1 MRLRV
6 LGVLS
11 ALCLVVVFLI
21 SGTIL
26 TSASR
31 ELTQE
36 LQINRA
42 ASLNRLAQVA
52 FDAAGDGDNAGLQRE
67 MDTYSGLYGEG
78 IVVRVQ
84 AQTLESGGLPAERP
98 DVQNALSVARLNV
111 SRTSLEPV
119 EPFGSNSRVIFRPFG
134 SASQVLGAV
143 VVDVHAD
150 TAQQKLRER
159 WLGVGVAALAL
170 AAILLV
176 GAARVT
182 GWVLR
187 PVLRLDSA
195 VHELERTGRME
206 RLPDDGPPELRELSR
221 SFTAMARTVSASM
234 AAQRQLIADTSH
246 QLRNP
251 VGALRLRLDLL
262 QLELKTAREH
272 DAAERAVAEL
282 DRVEEI
288 LDGLLKLAAAEHR
301 ASEGYLRAAG
311 SSADQPPAQPVAQP
325 VDPYPVLQGEIE
337 RAAPLAEQ
345 AGCRLVLAGPPR
357 PPALV
362 GCRPAELAQ
371 MAGELLNNAI
381 KYAPGA
387 TVAAAVR
394 LQQDVVVVEISDDGP
409 GLPAEERSSAATRFW
424 RSPRHS
430 SVPGTGLGM
439 TIVGEL
445 AAANGGRL
453 VLAEASPHGLSARIE
468 FPVDTVQLSFDP
480 DGGREHA

>member
-11 ALCLVVVFLI
+11 VLCLVVVFLI

-52 FDAAGDGDNAGLQRE
+52 FDASADGDTARLQRE

-84 AQTLESGGLPAERP
+84 QATLQSGNLDAGRS
-98 DVQNALSVARLNV
+98 DVQEALSLARLNV
-111 SRTSLEPV
+111 SNTALEPL
-119 EPFGSNSRVIFRPFG
+119 EPFGSGSRVIFRPFG

-143 VVDVHAD
+143 VLDVDAG

-159 WLGVGVAALAL
+159 WLAVGVAALAL
-170 AAILLV
+170 AAVLLL

-187 PVLRLDSA
+187 PVQRLNSA
-195 VHELERTGRME
+195 VHELESTGRAG
-206 RLPDDGPPELRELSR
+206 RLPEDGPPELRELSR
-221 SFTAMARTVSASM
+221 SFTVMARTVSASM

-272 DAAERAVAEL
+272 DAAERAMAEL
-282 DRVEEI
+282 ERVEEI
-288 LDGLLKLAAAEHR
+288 LDGVLKLAAAEHR

-311 SSADQPPAQPVAQP
+311 SLQSLPAPDP
-325 VDPYPVLQGEIE
+325 VDPFPVLQGEIE

-345 AGCRLVLAGPPR
+345 AGCRLVLAPAPQ

-362 GCRPAELAQ
+362 ACHPAELAQ
-371 MAGELLNNAI
+371 MAAELLNNAI

-387 TVAAAVR
+387 TVTAAAQLEGR
-394 LQQDVVVVEISDDGP
+394 TMVVEISDDGP
-409 GLPAEERSSAATRFW
+409 GLPAPERAAAATRFW
-424 RSPRHS
+424 RSPQHS

-439 TIVGEL
+439 TIVGQL

-453 VLAEASPHGLSARIE
+453 VLGEAAPHGLAARLE
-468 FPVDTVQLSFDP
+468 FPAPASDQVLPGHQ
-480 DGGREHA
+480 EW

>member
-11 ALCLVVVFLI
+11 VLCLVVVFLI

-52 FDAAGDGDNAGLQRE
+52 FDASADADTARLQRE

-84 AQTLESGGLPAERP
+84 QATLHSGDLDAGRS
-98 DVQNALSVARLNV
+98 DVQEALSLARLNV
-111 SRTSLEPV
+111 SNTALEPLQ
-119 EPFGSNSRVIFRPFG
+119 PFGSGTRIIYRPFG

-143 VVDVHAD
+143 VLDVDAGI
-150 TAQQKLRER
+150 ARQKLRER
-159 WLGVGVAALAL
+159 WLAVGLAALVL
-170 AAILLV
+170 AAVLLL

-187 PVLRLDSA
+187 PVQRLNSA
-195 VHELERTGRME
+195 VHELESTGRAG
-206 RLPDDGPPELRELSR
+206 RLPEDGPPELRELSR
-221 SFTAMARTVSASM
+221 SFTVMARTVSASI

-262 QLELKTAREH
+262 QLELKTVREY
-272 DAAERAVAEL
+272 DAAERAMVEL
-282 DRVEEI
+282 ERVEEI
-288 LDGLLKLAAAEHR
+288 LDGVLKLAAAEHR

-311 SSADQPPAQPVAQP
+311 GLEDHPGRQP

-345 AGCRLVLAGPPR
+345 AGCRLVLAPPPQ

-362 GCRPAELAQ
+362 SCHPAELAQ
-371 MAGELLNNAI
+371 MAAELLNNAI

-387 TVAAAVR
+387 TVTAGVQLEGGA
-394 LQQDVVVVEISDDGP
+394 VVVEISDDGP
-409 GLPAEERSSAATRFW
+409 GLSAPERASAATRFW
-424 RSPRHS
+424 RSPQHS

-445 AAANGGRL
+445 AAANGGHL
-453 VLAEASPHGLSARIE
+453 VLAEAAPQGLAARVK
-468 FPVDTVQLSFDP
+468 FPVPAAGQVAFKP
-480 DGGREHA
+480 GGGGAGA

>member
-11 ALCLVVVFLI
+11 VLCLVVVFLI

-52 FDAAGDGDNAGLQRE
+52 FDAANDGDTVRLQRE

-78 IVVRVQ
+78 MVVRVQ
-84 AQTLESGGLPAERP
+84 QATLRSGDLDAGRP
-98 DVQNALSVARLNV
+98 DVQDALSMARLNV
-111 SRTSLEPV
+111 SNTSLEPL
-119 EPFGSNSRVIFRPFG
+119 EPFGAGSHVIFRPFG

-143 VVDVHAD
+143 VLDVHAE
-150 TAQQKLRER
+150 TARQKLQQR

-170 AAILLV
+170 AAVLLL

-195 VHELERTGRME
+195 VHELERTGRTE
-206 RLPDDGPPELRELSR
+206 RLPEEGPPELRELSR

-234 AAQRQLIADTSH
+234 EAQRQLIADTSH

-262 QLELKTAREH
+262 QLELKSAREH
-272 DAAERAVAEL
+272 DAADRAVAEL
-282 DRVEEI
+282 ERVEDI
-288 LDGLLKLAAAEHR
+288 LDGVLKLAAAEHR
-301 ASEGYLRAAG
+301 ASEGYLRASG
-311 SSADQPPAQPVAQP
+311 SPADHAAAPP
-325 VDPYPVLQGEIE
+325 VDPFPVLQGEIE
-337 RAAPLAEQ
+337 RAAPLADQ
-345 AGCRLVLAGPPR
+345 AGCRLVLV
-357 PPALV
+357 PASHPAALIA
-362 GCRPAELAQ
+362 CRAAELAQ
-371 MAGELLNNAI
+371 MLDELLGNAF

-387 TVAAAVR
+387 TVTAAVR
-394 LQQDVVVVEISDDGP
+394 TEMDAVVVEISDDGP
-409 GLPAEERSSAATRFW
+409 GLSASERASAATRFW

-445 AAANGGRL
+445 AAANGARL
-453 VLAEASPHGLSARIE
+453 VLAEAVPHGLTARIE
-468 FPVDTVQLSFDP
+468 FHAYSNAAP
-480 DGGREHA
+480 DAMPGGGTRA

>member
-11 ALCLVVVFLI
+11 VLCLVVVFLI

-52 FDAAGDGDNAGLQRE
+52 FDAAGDGDTVRLQRE

-84 AQTLESGGLPAERP
+84 AATLASGGLSADRA
-98 DVQNALSVARLNV
+98 DVQNALSLARLNV
-111 SRTSLEPV
+111 SGTSLEPL
-119 EPFGSNSRVIFRPFG
+119 EPFASGSRVIFRPFG

-143 VVDVHAD
+143 VLDVHAD

-159 WLGVGVAALAL
+159 WLGVGVAAVAL
-170 AAILLV
+170 ATILLV

-206 RLPDDGPPELRELSR
+206 RLPEDGPPELRELSR

-288 LDGLLKLAAAEHR
+288 LDGVLKLAAAEHR

-311 SSADQPPAQPVAQP
+311 STPQHPPAQP

-345 AGCRLVLAGPPR
+345 AGSTLALSDPPQPPVLVA
-357 PPALV
+357 
-362 GCRPAELAQ
+362 CHPAELAQ

-387 TVAAAVR
+387 TVTGAVR
-394 LQQDVVVVEISDDGP
+394 REQDVVVVEISDDGP
-409 GLPAEERSSAATRFW
+409 GLSAAERASAATRFW

-453 VLAEASPHGLSARIE
+453 VLAEGTPQGLSGRIE
-468 FPVDTVQLSFDP
+468 FPVLPAGRVDP
-480 DGGREHA
+480 SSEGSGTRA

>member
-11 ALCLVVVFLI
+11 VLCLVVVFLI

-26 TSASR
+26 GSASR

-52 FDAAGDGDNAGLQRE
+52 FDAAGDGDTVRLQRE

-84 AQTLESGGLPAERP
+84 QDILASGGLDAGRS
-98 DVQNALSVARLNV
+98 DVQDALSLARLNV
-111 SRTSLEPV
+111 SNTSLEPL
-119 EPFGSNSRVIFRPFG
+119 EPFGSSSRVIFRPFG

-143 VVDVHAD
+143 VLDVRAG

-159 WLGVGVAALAL
+159 WLAVGIAALAL
-170 AAILLV
+170 AAVLLV

-195 VHELERTGRME
+195 VHELERTGRAG

-234 AAQRQLIADTSH
+234 AAQRQLIADASH

-272 DAAERAVAEL
+272 DAAERALTEL
-282 DRVEEI
+282 ERVEEI
-288 LDGLLKLAAAEHR
+288 LDGVLKLAAAEHR
-301 ASEGYLRAAG
+301 ASEGYLRASG
-311 SSADQPPAQPVAQP
+311 TPADHAAAQP
-325 VDPYPVLQGEIE
+325 VDPFPILQGELE

-345 AGCRLVLAGPPR
+345 AGCRLVLAAAPQPA
-357 PPALV
+357 ALV
-362 GCRPAELAQ
+362 ACHPAELAQ

-387 TVAAAVR
+387 TVTAAVR
-394 LQQDVVVVEISDDGP
+394 TEKDAVVVEISDDGP
-409 GLPAEERSSAATRFW
+409 GLSESERASAATRFW

-445 AAANGGRL
+445 AAANGARL
-453 VLAEASPHGLSARIE
+453 VLAEAAPHGLAARIR
-468 FPVDTVQLSFDP
+468 FPTPSAAQLAVGSGR
-480 DGGREHA
+480 DGARA

>member
-11 ALCLVVVFLI
+11 VLCLVVVFLI

-26 TSASR
+26 GSASR

-52 FDAAGDGDNAGLQRE
+52 FDAAGDGDTVRLQRE

-84 AQTLESGGLPAERP
+84 QDILASGGLDAGRS
-98 DVQNALSVARLNV
+98 DVQDALSLARLNV
-111 SRTSLEPV
+111 SNTSLEPL
-119 EPFGSNSRVIFRPFG
+119 EPFGSSSRVIFRPFG

-143 VVDVHAD
+143 VLDVRAG

-159 WLGVGVAALAL
+159 WLAVGIAALAL
-170 AAILLV
+170 AAVLLV

-195 VHELERTGRME
+195 VHELERTGRAG

-234 AAQRQLIADTSH
+234 AAQRQLISDASH

-272 DAAERAVAEL
+272 DAAERALTEL
-282 DRVEEI
+282 ERVEEI
-288 LDGLLKLAAAEHR
+288 LDGVLKLAAAEHR
-301 ASEGYLRAAG
+301 ASEGYLRASG
-311 SSADQPPAQPVAQP
+311 TPADHAAAQP
-325 VDPYPVLQGEIE
+325 VDPFPILQGELE

-345 AGCRLVLAGPPR
+345 AGCRLVLAAAPQPA
-357 PPALV
+357 ALV
-362 GCRPAELAQ
+362 ACHPAELAQ

-387 TVAAAVR
+387 TVTAAVR
-394 LQQDVVVVEISDDGP
+394 TEKDAVVVEISDDGP
-409 GLPAEERSSAATRFW
+409 GLSESERASAATRFW

-445 AAANGGRL
+445 AAANGARL
-453 VLAEASPHGLSARIE
+453 VLAEAAPHGLAARIR
-468 FPVDTVQLSFDP
+468 FPTPSAAQLAVGSGR
-480 DGGREHA
+480 DGARA

>member
-11 ALCLVVVFLI
+11 VLCLVVVFLI

-26 TSASR
+26 GSASR

-52 FDAAGDGDNAGLQRE
+52 FDAAGDGDTVRLQRE

-84 AQTLESGGLPAERP
+84 QDTLASGGLDAGRS
-98 DVQNALSVARLNV
+98 DVQDALSLARLNV
-111 SRTSLEPV
+111 SNTSLEPL
-119 EPFGSNSRVIFRPFG
+119 EPFGSSSRVIFRPFG

-143 VVDVHAD
+143 VLDVRAG

-159 WLGVGVAALAL
+159 WLAVGIAALAL
-170 AAILLV
+170 AAVLLV

-195 VHELERTGRME
+195 VHELERTGRAG

-234 AAQRQLIADTSH
+234 AAQRQLISDASH

-272 DAAERAVAEL
+272 DAAERALAEL
-282 DRVEEI
+282 ERVEEI
-288 LDGLLKLAAAEHR
+288 LDGVLKLAAAEHR
-301 ASEGYLRAAG
+301 ASEGYLRASG
-311 SSADQPPAQPVAQP
+311 TPADHAAAQP
-325 VDPYPVLQGEIE
+325 VDPFPILQGELE

-345 AGCRLVLAGPPR
+345 AGCRLVLAAAPQPA
-357 PPALV
+357 ALV
-362 GCRPAELAQ
+362 ACHPAELAQ

-387 TVAAAVR
+387 TVTAAVR
-394 LQQDVVVVEISDDGP
+394 TEKDAVVVVEISDDGP
-409 GLPAEERSSAATRFW
+409 GLSESERASAATRFW

-445 AAANGGRL
+445 AAANGARL
-453 VLAEASPHGLSARIE
+453 VLAEAAPHGLAARIR
-468 FPVDTVQLSFDP
+468 FPTPSAAQLAVGSGR
-480 DGGREHA
+480 DGARA

>member
-11 ALCLVVVFLI
+11 VLCLVVVFLI

-26 TSASR
+26 GSASR

-52 FDAAGDGDNAGLQRE
+52 FDAAGDGDTVRLQRE

-84 AQTLESGGLPAERP
+84 QDTLASGGLDAGRS
-98 DVQNALSVARLNV
+98 DVQDALSLARLNV
-111 SRTSLEPV
+111 SNTSLEPL
-119 EPFGSNSRVIFRPFG
+119 EPFGSSSRVIFRPFG

-143 VVDVHAD
+143 VLDVRAG

-159 WLGVGVAALAL
+159 WLAVGIAALAL
-170 AAILLV
+170 AAVLLV

-195 VHELERTGRME
+195 VHELERTGRAG

-234 AAQRQLIADTSH
+234 AAQRQLISDASH

-272 DAAERAVAEL
+272 DAAERALAEL
-282 DRVEEI
+282 ERVEEI
-288 LDGLLKLAAAEHR
+288 LDGVLKLAAAEHR
-301 ASEGYLRAAG
+301 ASEGYLRASG
-311 SSADQPPAQPVAQP
+311 TPADHAAAQP
-325 VDPYPVLQGEIE
+325 VDPFPILQGELE

-345 AGCRLVLAGPPR
+345 AGCRLVLAAAPQPA
-357 PPALV
+357 ALV
-362 GCRPAELAQ
+362 ACHPAELAQ

-387 TVAAAVR
+387 TVTAAVR
-394 LQQDVVVVEISDDGP
+394 TEKDAVVVEISDDGP
-409 GLPAEERSSAATRFW
+409 GLSESERASAATRFW

-445 AAANGGRL
+445 AAANGARL
-453 VLAEASPHGLSARIE
+453 VLAEAAPHGLAARIR
-468 FPVDTVQLSFDP
+468 FRTPSAAQLAAGSGR
-480 DGGREHA
+480 DGARA

>member
-11 ALCLVVVFLI
+11 VLCLVVVFLI

-42 ASLNRLAQVA
+42 TSLNRLAQVA
-52 FDAAGDGDNAGLQRE
+52 FDAAGDGDTARLQRE

-84 AQTLESGGLPAERP
+84 EQTLASGGLDAGRP
-98 DVQNALSVARLNV
+98 DVQNALSLARLNV
-111 SRTSLEPV
+111 SNTTLEPL
-119 EPFGSNSRVIFRPFG
+119 EPLGSGSQLIFRPFG

-143 VVDVHAD
+143 LLDVHAD
-150 TAQQKLRER
+150 AARQKLRER

-170 AAILLV
+170 AAVLLV

-195 VHELERTGRME
+195 LHELERTGRTGS
-206 RLPDDGPPELRELSR
+206 LPEDGPPELRELSR

-288 LDGLLKLAAAEHR
+288 LDGVLKLAAAEHR

-311 SSADQPPAQPVAQP
+311 SLEELPAP
-325 VDPYPVLQGEIE
+325 DPMDPFPVLQGEIE

-345 AGCRLVLAGPPR
+345 AGCRLVLAPAPQ

-362 GCRPAELAQ
+362 SCHPAELAQ
-371 MAGELLNNAI
+371 MAAELLNNAI
-381 KYAPGA
+381 KYARGA
-387 TVAAAVR
+387 TITAAVR
-394 LQQDVVVVEISDDGP
+394 PEPGMVAVEITDDGP
-409 GLPAEERSSAATRFW
+409 GLTAAERASAATRFW
-424 RSPRHS
+424 RSPQHA

-445 AAANGGRL
+445 AAANGARL
-453 VLAEASPHGLSARIE
+453 VLADAVPHGLSARIE
-468 FPVDTVQLSFDP
+468 FPVHPAGHALPGSSR
-480 DGGREHA
+480 GGARA

>member
-11 ALCLVVVFLI
+11 VLCLVVVFLI

-26 TSASR
+26 GSASR

-52 FDAAGDGDNAGLQRE
+52 FDAAGDGDTVRLQRE

-84 AQTLESGGLPAERP
+84 QDTLASGGLDARRS
-98 DVQNALSVARLNV
+98 DVQDALSLARLNV
-111 SRTSLEPV
+111 SNTSLEPL
-119 EPFGSNSRVIFRPFG
+119 EPFGSSSRVIFRPFG

-143 VVDVHAD
+143 VLDVRAG

-159 WLGVGVAALAL
+159 WLAVGIAALAL
-170 AAILLV
+170 AAVLLV

-195 VHELERTGRME
+195 VHELERTGRAG

-234 AAQRQLIADTSH
+234 AAQRQLIADASH

-272 DAAERAVAEL
+272 DAAERALAEL
-282 DRVEEI
+282 ERVEEI
-288 LDGLLKLAAAEHR
+288 LDGVLKLAAAEHR
-301 ASEGYLRAAG
+301 ASEGYLRASG
-311 SSADQPPAQPVAQP
+311 TPADHAAAQP
-325 VDPYPVLQGEIE
+325 VDPFPILQGELE

-345 AGCRLVLAGPPR
+345 AGCRLVLAAAPQPA
-357 PPALV
+357 ALV
-362 GCRPAELAQ
+362 ACHPAELAQ

-387 TVAAAVR
+387 TVTAAVR
-394 LQQDVVVVEISDDGP
+394 TEKDAVVVEISDDGP
-409 GLPAEERSSAATRFW
+409 GLSESERASAATRFW

-445 AAANGGRL
+445 AAANGARL
-453 VLAEASPHGLSARIE
+453 VLAEAAPHGLAARIR
-468 FPVDTVQLSFDP
+468 FPTPSAAQLAVGSGR
-480 DGGREHA
+480 DGARA

>member
-11 ALCLVVVFLI
+11 VLCLVVVFLI

-26 TSASR
+26 GSASR

-52 FDAAGDGDNAGLQRE
+52 FDAAGDGDTVRLQRE

-84 AQTLESGGLPAERP
+84 QDILASGGLDAGRS
-98 DVQNALSVARLNV
+98 DVQNALSLARLNV
-111 SRTSLEPV
+111 SNTSLEQL
-119 EPFGSNSRVIFRPFG
+119 EPFGSGSQVIFRPFG

-143 VVDVHAD
+143 VLDVHAG
-150 TAQQKLRER
+150 TAQQRLRER
-159 WLGVGVAALAL
+159 WLVVGVAALAL
-170 AAILLV
+170 AAVLLV

-195 VHELERTGRME
+195 VHELERTGRAG
-206 RLPDDGPPELRELSR
+206 RLPEDGPPELRQLSR

-272 DAAERAVAEL
+272 DAAERALAEL
-282 DRVEEI
+282 ERVEEI
-288 LDGLLKLAAAEHR
+288 LDGVLKLAAAEHR

-311 SSADQPPAQPVAQP
+311 SPGESPPAQPV
-325 VDPYPVLQGEIE
+325 DPFPILQGEIE

-345 AGCRLVLAGPPR
+345 AGCRLVLAPPPQ

-362 GCRPAELAQ
+362 ACHPAELGQ
-371 MAGELLNNAI
+371 MAGELLNNAM

-394 LQQDVVVVEISDDGP
+394 TEAGSVAVEISDDGP
-409 GLPAEERSSAATRFW
+409 GLSASERASAATRFW

-453 VLAEASPHGLSARIE
+453 VLAEAVPHGLSARIE
-468 FPVDTVQLSFDP
+468 FPAPPASQVAAGSSE
-480 DGGREHA
+480 DGAHA

>member
-11 ALCLVVVFLI
+11 VLCLVVVFLI

-26 TSASR
+26 GSASR

-52 FDAAGDGDNAGLQRE
+52 FDAAGDGDTVRLQRE

-84 AQTLESGGLPAERP
+84 QDTLASGGLDAGRS
-98 DVQNALSVARLNV
+98 DVQDALSLARLNV
-111 SRTSLEPV
+111 SNTSLEPL
-119 EPFGSNSRVIFRPFG
+119 EPFGSSSRVIFRPFG

-143 VVDVHAD
+143 VLDVRAG

-159 WLGVGVAALAL
+159 WLAVGIAALAL
-170 AAILLV
+170 AAVLLV

-195 VHELERTGRME
+195 VHELERTGRAG

-234 AAQRQLIADTSH
+234 AAQRQLISDASH

-272 DAAERAVAEL
+272 DAAERALAEL
-282 DRVEEI
+282 ERVEEI
-288 LDGLLKLAAAEHR
+288 LDGVLKLAAAEHR
-301 ASEGYLRAAG
+301 ASEGYLRASG
-311 SSADQPPAQPVAQP
+311 TPADHAAAQPM
-325 VDPYPVLQGEIE
+325 DPFPILQGELE

-345 AGCRLVLAGPPR
+345 AGCRLVLAAAPQPA
-357 PPALV
+357 ALV
-362 GCRPAELAQ
+362 ACHPAELAQ

-387 TVAAAVR
+387 TVTAAVR
-394 LQQDVVVVEISDDGP
+394 TEKDAVVVEISDDGP
-409 GLPAEERSSAATRFW
+409 GLSESERASAATRFW

-445 AAANGGRL
+445 AAANGARL
-453 VLAEASPHGLSARIE
+453 VLAEAAPHGLAARIR
-468 FPVDTVQLSFDP
+468 FPTPSAAQLAVGSGR
-480 DGGREHA
+480 DGARA

>member
-11 ALCLVVVFLI
+11 VLCLVVVFLI

-52 FDAAGDGDNAGLQRE
+52 FDAAGDGDTARLQRE

-84 AQTLESGGLPAERP
+84 QATLQSGNFDAGRS
-98 DVQNALSVARLNV
+98 DVQEALSLAGLNV
-111 SRTSLEPV
+111 SNTALEPL
-119 EPFGSNSRVIFRPFG
+119 EPFSSGSRVIFRPFG

-143 VVDVHAD
+143 VLDVDAG

-159 WLGVGVAALAL
+159 WLAVGVAALAL
-170 AAILLV
+170 AAVLLL

-187 PVLRLDSA
+187 PVQRLNSA
-195 VHELERTGRME
+195 VHELERTGRAG
-206 RLPDDGPPELRELSR
+206 RLPEDGPPELRELSR
-221 SFTAMARTVSASM
+221 SFTVMARTVSASM

-272 DAAERAVAEL
+272 DAAERAMAEL
-282 DRVEEI
+282 ERVEEI
-288 LDGLLKLAAAEHR
+288 LDGVLKLAAAEHR

-311 SSADQPPAQPVAQP
+311 SLEDFPAPEP
-325 VDPYPVLQGEIE
+325 VDPFPVLQGEIE

-345 AGCRLVLAGPPR
+345 AGCRLVLAPPPQ

-362 GCRPAELAQ
+362 SCRPAELAQ
-371 MAGELLNNAI
+371 MASELLNNAI

-387 TVAAAVR
+387 TVRCTVR
-394 LQQDVVVVEISDDGP
+394 LEGDAVVVEISDDGP
-409 GLPAEERSSAATRFW
+409 GLSGAERASAATRFW
-424 RSPRHS
+424 RSPQHS

-453 VLAEASPHGLSARIE
+453 VLAEAAPHGLAARVE
-468 FPVDTVQLSFDP
+468 FPAPPAAWPAPGS
-480 DGGREHA
+480 GGGGARA

>member
-11 ALCLVVVFLI
+11 VLCLVVVFLI

-52 FDAAGDGDNAGLQRE
+52 FDAANDGDTVRLQRE

-84 AQTLESGGLPAERP
+84 QATLVSGGLSADRP
-98 DVQNALSVARLNV
+98 DVQNALSLARLNV
-111 SRTSLEPV
+111 SGTSLEPL
-119 EPFGSNSRVIFRPFG
+119 EPFTPGSHVIFRPFG

-143 VVDVHAD
+143 VLDVHAD
-150 TAQQKLRER
+150 TAQQKLRDR

-170 AAILLV
+170 AALLLV

-195 VHELERTGRME
+195 VHELEKSGRTE
-206 RLPDDGPPELRELSR
+206 RLPEEGPPELRQLSR

-272 DAAERAVAEL
+272 DAAEQAVAEL

-288 LDGLLKLAAAEHR
+288 LDGVLKLAAAEHR
-301 ASEGYLRAAG
+301 ASEGYLRAAV
-311 SSADQPPAQPVAQP
+311 SSEIQPPAEP
-325 VDPYPVLQGEIE
+325 VDPFPILEGEIE
-337 RAAPLAEQ
+337 RAAPMAER
-345 AGCRLVLAGPPR
+345 AGCRLVLAPPPKR
-357 PPALV
+357 PAAV
-362 GCRPAELAQ
+362 SCHPAELAQ
-371 MAGELLNNAI
+371 MVGELLNNSI

-387 TVAAAVR
+387 TVTAAVR
-394 LQQDVVVVEISDDGP
+394 PEADVVAVDIYDDGP
-409 GLPAEERSSAATRFW
+409 GLSASERASAATRFW

-430 SVPGTGLGM
+430 AVPGTGLGM

-453 VLAEASPHGLSARIE
+453 VLGEASPHGLSARIE
-468 FPVDTVQLSFDP
+468 FPVPASGEVLP
-480 DGGREHA
+480 GRGGGDA

>member
-11 ALCLVVVFLI
+11 VLCLVVVFLI

-26 TSASR
+26 GSASR

-52 FDAAGDGDNAGLQRE
+52 FDAAGDGDTVRLQRE

-84 AQTLESGGLPAERP
+84 QDTLASGGLDAGRS
-98 DVQNALSVARLNV
+98 DVQDALSLARLNV
-111 SRTSLEPV
+111 SNTSLEPL
-119 EPFGSNSRVIFRPFG
+119 EPFGSSSRVIFRPFG

-143 VVDVHAD
+143 VLDVRAG

-159 WLGVGVAALAL
+159 WLAVGIAALAL
-170 AAILLV
+170 AAVLLV

-195 VHELERTGRME
+195 VHELERTGRAG

-234 AAQRQLIADTSH
+234 AAQRQLISDASH

-272 DAAERAVAEL
+272 DAAERALAEL
-282 DRVEEI
+282 ERVEEI
-288 LDGLLKLAAAEHR
+288 LDGVLKLAAAEHR
-301 ASEGYLRAAG
+301 ASEGYLRASG
-311 SSADQPPAQPVAQP
+311 TPADHAAAQP
-325 VDPYPVLQGEIE
+325 VDPFPILQGELE

-345 AGCRLVLAGPPR
+345 AGCRLVLAAAPQPA
-357 PPALV
+357 ALV
-362 GCRPAELAQ
+362 ACHPAELAQ

-387 TVAAAVR
+387 TVTAAVR
-394 LQQDVVVVEISDDGP
+394 TEKDAVVVEISDDGP
-409 GLPAEERSSAATRFW
+409 GLSESERASAATRFW

-445 AAANGGRL
+445 AAANGARL
-453 VLAEASPHGLSARIE
+453 VLAEAAPHGLAARIR
-468 FPVDTVQLSFDP
+468 FPTPSAAQLAVGSGR
-480 DGGREHA
+480 DGARA

>member
-11 ALCLVVVFLI
+11 VLCLVVVFLI

-52 FDAAGDGDNAGLQRE
+52 FDAADDGDTVRLQRE

-84 AQTLESGGLPAERP
+84 QATLRSGDLDAGRS
-98 DVQNALSVARLNV
+98 DVQDALSLARLNV
-111 SRTSLEPV
+111 SNTSLEPL
-119 EPFGSNSRVIFRPFG
+119 EPFGSGSHVIFRPFG

-143 VVDVHAD
+143 ILDVHAD
-150 TAQQKLRER
+150 TARQKLQQR

-170 AAILLV
+170 AAVLLV

-195 VHELERTGRME
+195 VHELERTGRTE
-206 RLPDDGPPELRELSR
+206 RLPEEGPPELRELSR

-234 AAQRQLIADTSH
+234 EAQRQLIADTSH

-282 DRVEEI
+282 ERVEEI
-288 LDGLLKLAAAEHR
+288 LDGVLKLAAAEHR
-301 ASEGYLRAAG
+301 ASEGSLRIAGRPQEHDAA
-311 SSADQPPAQPVAQP
+311 PPI
-325 VDPYPVLQGEIE
+325 DPFPVLQGEIE
-337 RAAPLAEQ
+337 RVAPLADQ
-345 AGCRLVLAGPPR
+345 AGCRLVLATAPHPA
-357 PPALV
+357 ALV
-362 GCRPAELAQ
+362 ACRAAELAQ
-371 MAGELLNNAI
+371 MLDELLGNAF

-387 TVAAAVR
+387 TVTAAVR
-394 LQQDVVVVEISDDGP
+394 VEGDAVVVEVSDDGP
-409 GLPAEERSSAATRFW
+409 GLSAAERASAATRFW
-424 RSPRHS
+424 RSPRHA

-453 VLAEASPHGLSARIE
+453 VLADAAPHGLSARVE
-468 FPVDTVQLSFDP
+468 FQVYTDLVPPGTP
-480 DGGREHA
+480 DGGDRA

>member
-11 ALCLVVVFLI
+11 VLCLVVVFLI

-26 TSASR
+26 GSASR

-42 ASLNRLAQVA
+42 ASVNRLAQVA
-52 FDAAGDGDNAGLQRE
+52 FDAAGDGDTVRLQQE

-84 AQTLESGGLPAERP
+84 QQTLASGGLPADRP
-98 DVQNALSVARLNV
+98 DVQNALALARLNV
-111 SRTSLEPV
+111 SNTSLEQL
-119 EPFGSNSRVIFRPFG
+119 EPFGSGPRVIFRPFG

-143 VVDVHAD
+143 VLDVHAGA
-150 TAQQKLRER
+150 AQQKLRER
-159 WLGVGVAALAL
+159 WLGVGVAALVL
-170 AAILLV
+170 AAVLLV

-195 VHELERTGRME
+195 VHELERTGRTGS
-206 RLPDDGPPELRELSR
+206 LPEDGPPELRELSR
-221 SFTAMARTVSASM
+221 SFTAMANTVSASM
-234 AAQRQLIADTSH
+234 AAQRQLIADASH

-262 QLELKTAREH
+262 QLELKTDREH
-272 DAAERAVAEL
+272 DAAGRAVAEL

-288 LDGLLKLAAAEHR
+288 LDGVLKLAAAEHR
-301 ASEGYLRAAG
+301 ASEGSLQAAG
-311 SSADQPPAQPVAQP
+311 SGDQAPAQPM
-325 VDPYPVLQGEIE
+325 DPFPILQGEIE

-345 AGCRLVLAGPPR
+345 TGCRLVLEPPPR
-357 PPALV
+357 PPVLV
-362 GCRPAELAQ
+362 ACHPAELAQ
-371 MAGELLNNAI
+371 MAGELLTNAT

-387 TVAAAVR
+387 TVTAAVR
-394 LQQDVVVVEISDDGP
+394 QEAGTVAVEISDDGP
-409 GLPAEERSSAATRFW
+409 GLSAAERASAATRFW
-424 RSPRHS
+424 RSPRHAS
-430 SVPGTGLGM
+430 IPGTGLGM

-445 AAANGGRL
+445 AAANGARL
-453 VLAEASPHGLSARIE
+453 VLADASPHGLSARVL
-468 FPVDTVQLSFDP
+468 FPIPPPARPAPGPGS
-480 DGGREHA
+480 GGGGARA

>member
-11 ALCLVVVFLI
+11 VLCLVVVFLI

-26 TSASR
+26 GSASR

-52 FDAAGDGDNAGLQRE
+52 FDAAGDGDTVRLQRE

-84 AQTLESGGLPAERP
+84 QDTLASGGLDAGRS
-98 DVQNALSVARLNV
+98 DVQDALSLARLNV
-111 SRTSLEPV
+111 SNTSLEPL
-119 EPFGSNSRVIFRPFG
+119 EPFGSSSRVIFRPFG

-143 VVDVHAD
+143 VLDVRAG

-159 WLGVGVAALAL
+159 WLAVGIAALAL
-170 AAILLV
+170 AAVLLV

-195 VHELERTGRME
+195 VHELERTGRAG

-234 AAQRQLIADTSH
+234 AAQRQLISDASH

-272 DAAERAVAEL
+272 DAAERALTEL
-282 DRVEEI
+282 ERVEEI
-288 LDGLLKLAAAEHR
+288 LDGVLKLAAAEHR
-301 ASEGYLRAAG
+301 ASEGYLRASG
-311 SSADQPPAQPVAQP
+311 TPADHAAAQP
-325 VDPYPVLQGEIE
+325 VDPFPILQGELE

-345 AGCRLVLAGPPR
+345 AGCRLVLAAAPQPA
-357 PPALV
+357 ALV
-362 GCRPAELAQ
+362 ACHPAELAQ

-387 TVAAAVR
+387 TVTAAVR
-394 LQQDVVVVEISDDGP
+394 TEKDAVVVEISDDGP
-409 GLPAEERSSAATRFW
+409 GLSESERASAATRFW

-445 AAANGGRL
+445 AAANGARL
-453 VLAEASPHGLSARIE
+453 VLAEAAPHGLAARIR
-468 FPVDTVQLSFDP
+468 FPTPSAAQLAVGSGR
-480 DGGREHA
+480 DGARA

>member
-11 ALCLVVVFLI
+11 VLCLMVVFLI

-52 FDAAGDGDNAGLQRE
+52 FDASGDGDTARLQRE

-84 AQTLESGGLPAERP
+84 QATLHSGGLDAGRP
-98 DVQNALSVARLNV
+98 DVQEALSLARLNV
-111 SRTSLEPV
+111 SNTSLEPL
-119 EPFGSNSRVIFRPFG
+119 EPFSSGSHVIFRPFG

-143 VVDVHAD
+143 VLDVDAG

-159 WLGVGVAALAL
+159 WLAVGVAALAL
-170 AAILLV
+170 AAVLLL

-187 PVLRLDSA
+187 PVQRLNSA
-195 VHELERTGRME
+195 VHELESTGRAG
-206 RLPDDGPPELRELSR
+206 RLPEDGPPELRELSR
-221 SFTAMARTVSASM
+221 SFTVMARTVSASM
-234 AAQRQLIADTSH
+234 AAQRQLIADASH

-272 DAAERAVAEL
+272 DAAERALAEL
-282 DRVEEI
+282 ERVEEI
-288 LDGLLKLAAAEHR
+288 LDGVLKLAAAEHR

-311 SSADQPPAQPVAQP
+311 SPMEPAPAHP
-325 VDPYPVLQGEIE
+325 VDPFPVLQGEIE

-345 AGCRLVLAGPPR
+345 AGCRLVLAEPPR
-357 PPALV
+357 PPALI

-387 TVAAAVR
+387 TVTAAVR
-394 LQQDVVVVEISDDGP
+394 LEGDAVVVEISDDGP
-409 GLPAEERSSAATRFW
+409 GLSDSERALAATRFW
-424 RSPRHS
+424 RSPQHS

-453 VLAEASPHGLSARIE
+453 VLAEAAPHGLSARVE
-468 FPVDTVQLSFDP
+468 FPVYGAQVPSDP
-480 DGGREHA
+480 NGGAKYA

>member
-11 ALCLVVVFLI
+11 VLCLVVVFLI
-21 SGTIL
+21 SVTIL

-52 FDAAGDGDNAGLQRE
+52 FDAAGDGDTARLQRE

-84 AQTLESGGLPAERP
+84 QVTLRSGDLDAGRS
-98 DVQNALSVARLNV
+98 DVQDALSLARLNV
-111 SRTSLEPV
+111 SKTSLEPL
-119 EPFGSNSRVIFRPFG
+119 EPFGSSSRVIFRAFG

-143 VVDVHAD
+143 VLDVHAD
-150 TAQQKLRER
+150 TARQKLQQR

-170 AAILLV
+170 AAVLLV

-195 VHELERTGRME
+195 VHELERTGRTE
-206 RLPDDGPPELRELSR
+206 RLPEEGPPELRELSR
-221 SFTAMARTVSASM
+221 SFTAMARTVSASIES
-234 AAQRQLIADTSH
+234 QRQLIADTSH

-272 DAAERAVAEL
+272 DAAERAMVEL
-282 DRVEEI
+282 ERVEEI
-288 LDGLLKLAAAEHR
+288 LDGVLKLAAAEHR
-301 ASEGYLRAAG
+301 ASEGSLRVAG
-311 SSADQPPAQPVAQP
+311 SPQEHAATPPI
-325 VDPYPVLQGEIE
+325 DPFPVLQGEME
-337 RAAPLAEQ
+337 RVAPLAEQ
-345 AGCRLVLAGPPR
+345 AGCRLVLALAPHPG
-357 PPALV
+357 ALIT
-362 GCRPAELAQ
+362 CRAAELAQ
-371 MAGELLNNAI
+371 MLDELLGNAF

-387 TVAAAVR
+387 TVTAAVR
-394 LQQDVVVVEISDDGP
+394 VEGDMVVVEVSDDGP
-409 GLPAEERSSAATRFW
+409 GLSASERASAATRFW
-424 RSPRHS
+424 RSPRHA

-453 VLAEASPHGLSARIE
+453 VLADAAPHGLSARIE
-468 FPVDTVQLSFDP
+468 FLVYPARVPAGVP
-480 DGGREHA
+480 GGGNRA